1 MTLPETKS
9 ESANVAIEGLLPRP
23 SSSPRRLLGAESIFS
38 ERLPFSRLHAWAVRG
53 GVSIL
58 QQGLFAG
65 SHFLANVLLAR
76 WMAPAAYGAF
86 ALAYSF
92 FLLLLSLYMALFYEP
107 LLVYGSGRYGN
118 MFSPYVRILIRGHF
132 LMLLPVSLILMFV
145 APVIG
150 RFYTHEFQIA
160 FVSLAAVSPFL
171 LLVWLF
177 RAVYYA
183 RLNPYAGTM
192 AGACYFVLL
201 LLSIWTLREFGI
213 LSPATALGAI
223 GGSSFLVCA
232 GCMYNVGGWGQPQSN
247 LSGEMTSRVLADHW
261 RYGRWAAFTAM
272 ATWIPANIY
281 YALLPARFG
290 LEGTALLRAIMNLMS
305 PLLHS
310 FSALLTLLIP
320 ILVQQRERGGLH
332 RSKRTTLQLIAMY
345 IPVGVLFLLA
355 VTTLRA
361 PILRLLYGG
370 RYSSVSVWVV
380 LCVAS
385 LPITT
390 GVVGLLGSALRSFE
404 RPHLAFIGYLP
415 AMITALVVGV
425 PLTLH
430 YGVSGAASG
439 LVLSDLS
446 AIVVLSI
453 CFAGC
458 KDAGGAA
465 V

>member
-9 ESANVAIEGLLPRP
+9 EGASVAIGELLPSQSP
-23 SSSPRRLLGAESIFS
+23 SPRKHLGFESIFS
-38 ERLPFSRLHAWAVRG
+38 ERLPFARLHAWAIRG
-53 GVSIL
+53 GASIL

-76 WMAPAAYGAF
+76 WMAPGSYGAF

-107 LLVYGSGRYGN
+107 LLVYGSGRYGSL
-118 MFSPYVRILIRGHF
+118 FSPYVRILIRGHF
-132 LMLLPVSLILMFV
+132 LFLLPVSLLIVFV

-183 RLNPYAGTM
+183 RLDPYAGTV
-192 AGACYFVLL
+192 AGACYFALL
-201 LLSIWTLREFGI
+201 LLSIWSLREFGI

-223 GGSSFLVCA
+223 GASSFLVCA
-232 GCMYNVGGWGQPQSN
+232 GCMYNVRDWGQPQSN
-247 LSGEMTSRVLADHW
+247 LPGEMTSRVVSDHW

-320 ILVQQRERGGLH
+320 ILVRQRERGGLH

-380 LCVAS
+380 LCVAT

-390 GVVGLLGSALRSFE
+390 GVVGLFGSALRSFE
-404 RPHLAFIGYLP
+404 RPHLAFFGYLP
-415 AMITALVVGV
+415 STITAVAVGV

-458 KDAGGAA
+458 KEAGGTA